1 MQRTVKSTVLT
12 VAKVEMIN
20 GEITTHTHEI
30 KVNGVTDEKIATR
43 KAKKE
48 FGDFVVLASTITEDL
63 YVLEDE
69 IFFKYAHIVTPNE
82 Q

>member
-12 VAKVEMIN
+12 VAKVERVN
-20 GEITTHTHEI
+20 GELTTTTREI
-30 KVNGVTDEKIATR
+30 KVNGVTDEKVATR

-48 FGDFVVLASTITEDL
+48 HGDFIVLESRIHEDL
-63 YVLEDE
+63 WVLEDE
-69 IFFKYAHIVTPNE
+69 TFFKYAHIENPNE